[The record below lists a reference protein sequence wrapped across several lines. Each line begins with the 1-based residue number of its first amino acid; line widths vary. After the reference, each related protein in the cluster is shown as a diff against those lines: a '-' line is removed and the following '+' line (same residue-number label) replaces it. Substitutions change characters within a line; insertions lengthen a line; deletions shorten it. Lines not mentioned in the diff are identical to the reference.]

1 MAITGVL
8 YLPLEMSWCV
18 CIQSEVLQTTRP
30 RLVRTTLYLDHCLT
44 WPHWPWARLD
54 ELVPCPPPLTE
65 HVWMAGSH
73 GEPIWGQIPP
83 EWNKEA
89 RFSPEVKTLAGLS
102 QEVLRMPDKHPS
114 LQH

>member
-1 MAITGVL
+1 
-8 YLPLEMSWCV
+8 
-18 CIQSEVLQTTRP
+18 
-30 RLVRTTLYLDHCLT
+30 
-44 WPHWPWARLD
+44 
-54 ELVPCPPPLTE
+54 
-65 HVWMAGSH
+65 MAGSH